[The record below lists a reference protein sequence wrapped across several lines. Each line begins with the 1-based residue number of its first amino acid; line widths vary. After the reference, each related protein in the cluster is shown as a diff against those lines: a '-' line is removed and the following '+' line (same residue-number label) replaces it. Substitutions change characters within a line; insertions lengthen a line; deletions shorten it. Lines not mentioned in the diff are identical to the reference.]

1 MKIALIC
8 QQFGDRTSYQGSD
21 IYASE
26 LVSHLAGRSGVD
38 LHVVTMGS
46 TNAVRQEDGFTC
58 HTIRNNGLLSFPYI
72 HPLALVRMVRTIRA
86 IRPDIVHALST
97 RYPGS
102 AAGML
107 LRNDY
112 PLLVTAFGIFE
123 REIVYYRE
131 EMPLLEKAL
140 SHIFHAFFIRN
151 ERWVLSRAPEIAVD
165 AASIGDLVR
174 TPETGRLHVVAGG
187 IDVGKLR
194 SSVPPPHPGPQA
206 DIVFV
211 NALTRLKG
219 ADVLLNALPYV
230 VKAFP
235 DVRVCIAGR
244 GPQEPELR
252 RLARDL
258 GLEEYVAFPGFVT
271 DEEKYD
277 YYRRCKAVVVPSR
290 WDCQPSPVFEAAVFG
305 KPVIASDA
313 SHPDIVE
320 DGATG
325 LVFRSEDAAGLA
337 EKILFLLG
345 DDAARESMGRAA
357 ALRADEYDWAVIAER
372 YLTLYG
378 DVIRRHHRHGG
389 PAMAAP
395 GASPER

>member
-1 MKIALIC
+1 MRIALIC
-8 QQFGDRTSYQGSD
+8 QQFGDKTSYLGSD

-26 LVSHLAGRSGVD
+26 LVSHLAGRGDVD

-46 TNAVRQEDGFTC
+46 KDAVRQEDGFTC
-58 HTIRNNGLLSFPYI
+58 HTLRSNGLLSLPYV
-72 HPLALVRMVRTIRA
+72 HPLVLARMVRTIRA
-86 IRPDIVHALST
+86 IHPDIVHVLST

-112 PLLVTAFGIFE
+112 PFLVTAFGIFE

-131 EMPLLEKAL
+131 EMPPLEKAL
-140 SHIFHAFFIRN
+140 SHVFHAFFIHN

-165 AASIGDLVR
+165 AASIGEILG
-174 TPETGRLHVVAGG
+174 TPETGRLHVITGG

-194 SSVPPPHPGPQA
+194 SSGTPPHPGPNP

-219 ADVLLNALPYV
+219 ADVLLNALPRV
-230 VKAFP
+230 VEAFP
-235 DVRVCIAGR
+235 DVRVCIGGR

-258 GLEEYVAFPGFVT
+258 GLEENVAFPGFIT

-305 KPVIASDA
+305 KPVIASDM

-320 DGATG
+320 DGVTG
-325 LVFRSEDAAGLA
+325 LVFRSEDAAGLG
-337 EKILFLLG
+337 EKILRLLG

-357 ALRADEYDWAVIAER
+357 ALRADEYDWKSVAER
-372 YLTLYG
+372 YVAVYG
-378 DVIRRHHRHGG
+378 DVIRSHRRHEER
-389 PAMAAP
+389 AIATA